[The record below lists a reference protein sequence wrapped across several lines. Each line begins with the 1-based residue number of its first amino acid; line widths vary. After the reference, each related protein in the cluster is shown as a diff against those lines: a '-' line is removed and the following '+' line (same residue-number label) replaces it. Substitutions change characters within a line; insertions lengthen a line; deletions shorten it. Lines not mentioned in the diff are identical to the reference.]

1 MTIPLT
7 ASVTISDDRSTATT
21 HGPGAAALRAP
32 LRMRIAGRSI
42 TSDDGPWGA
51 RAARARHLP

>member
-7 ASVTISDDRSTATT
+7 ASEAISDDRSTATT
-21 HGPGAAALRAP
+21 HGPGSAALRAP

-51 RAARARHLP
+51 RAARTRHLP